1 MGGRRVSIQR
11 QRVGDLH
18 SQEVAVTR
26 PQAIALI
33 LLGVLFVIALAIL
46 TVQVIHGGF
55 DLDQL
60 PD

>member
-1 MGGRRVSIQR
+1 M
-11 QRVGDLH
+11 
-18 SQEVAVTR
+18 TR